1 MLWVK
6 NCILE
11 ILKGVRYIHQRMIIH
26 RDLKPSNIL
35 LGLDNKLKIADF
47 DLAR

>member
-1 MLWVK
+1 MWVK
-6 NCILE
+6 KSMQE
-11 ILKGVRYIHQRMIIH
+11 ILKGVKFIHQRMIMH

-35 LGLDNKLKIADF
+35 LGLDGILKLGDF